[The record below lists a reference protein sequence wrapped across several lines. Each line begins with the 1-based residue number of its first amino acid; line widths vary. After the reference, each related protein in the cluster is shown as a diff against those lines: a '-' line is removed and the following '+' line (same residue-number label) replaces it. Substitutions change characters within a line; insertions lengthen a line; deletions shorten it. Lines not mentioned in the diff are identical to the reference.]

1 MNINQ
6 LTDAQISEY
15 TRVAYYYYKEGS
27 TQEQIAKR
35 MNMSRQRVNRILSA
49 CIEYGIVQI
58 TINANS
64 KSRLLELESGL
75 KEKYGL
81 LDIRIVDNVNETDI
95 FLDLGNAAGEY
106 LATILRDGDVVG
118 FTR

>member
-49 CIEYGIVQI
+49 CIEYGIVH
-58 TINANS
+58 TDTPVTS
-64 KSRLLELESGL
+64 KR
-75 KEKYGL
+75 
-81 LDIRIVDNVNETDI
+81 
-95 FLDLGNAAGEY
+95 
-106 LATILRDGDVVG
+106 
-118 FTR
+118 

>member
-35 MNMSRQRVNRILSA
+35 MNMSRQR
-49 CIEYGIVQI
+49 E
-58 TINANS
+58 
-64 KSRLLELESGL
+64 
-75 KEKYGL
+75 
-81 LDIRIVDNVNETDI
+81 
-95 FLDLGNAAGEY
+95 
-106 LATILRDGDVVG
+106 
-118 FTR
+118 